1 MRKLNKAV
9 LLCCAFIGFCSCK
22 KNAVFKPVDY
32 NRISAIVNDNYN
44 LSIFGAALDRTTMK
58 QQLQE
63 QTGPFTVL
71 VPSDD
76 AFKAAGI
83 STPTE
88 LKQRPIEWISK
99 MTSYHIVNGQYDLNK
114 FPFLIN
120 QELDAQGGKLYI
132 SRWEKGEE
140 TIITVNGA
148 RVLFQDIPASNGR
161 IQIINR
167 VLEPYEH
174 DKLADAIAANTD
186 ITFFAEA
193 LRRSGLMEQLRSTA
207 SHTVFA
213 PSNAAMQAE
222 TGYNSIQ
229 QLSTADPAELRA
241 ICDYHIAPD
250 RRFVNDYILATGS
263 TNTSSQRM
271 INTYTVTINLIPNP
285 SEPGSFI
292 GINLSGPGNESP
304 VLIKRQD
311 ILAGNGVLH
320 VLDGVLKMTR

>member
-1 MRKLNKAV
+1 MSKLNKVA
-9 LLCCAFIGFCSCK
+9 LICYALIGLCSCK
-22 KNAVFKPVDY
+22 KNSVFKPVDY

-63 QTGPFTVL
+63 QAGPFTVL

-76 AFKAAGI
+76 AFKATGI
-83 STPTE
+83 STPTA
-88 LKQRPIEWISK
+88 LKQRPLDWISK
-99 MTSYHIVNGQYDLNK
+99 MTNYHIVNGQYDLNK

-120 QELDAQGGKLYI
+120 QELDAQGGKLYV
-132 SRWEKGEE
+132 SRWKKGEE

-148 RVLFQDIPASNGR
+148 RVLLQDVPASNGR

-174 DKLADAIAANTD
+174 DKLADAITANTD

-213 PSNAAMQAE
+213 PSNAAMQLE
-222 TGYNSIQ
+222 TGYSSIQ
-229 QLSTADPAELRA
+229 QLSAADPAELRA
-241 ICDYHIAPD
+241 ICEYHIAPD

-271 INTYTVTINLIPNP
+271 INTYTVAINLIPNP
-285 SEPGSFI
+285 SEPESFNS
-292 GINLSGPGNESP
+292 INLLGPGNQSP

>member
-1 MRKLNKAV
+1 MRKLNKV
-9 LLCCAFIGFCSCK
+9 ILIYWLFTGFCSCK

-44 LSIFGAALDRTTMK
+44 LSIFGAALEQTTMK

-63 QTGPFTVL
+63 QDGPFTVL

-83 STPTE
+83 STPTA
-88 LKQRPIEWISK
+88 LKQRSLDWISK
-99 MTSYHIVNGQYDLNK
+99 MTNYHIVNGQYDLNK

-120 QELDAQGGKLYI
+120 QELDARGGKLYV
-132 SRWEKGEE
+132 SRWIRGEE

-148 RVLFQDIPASNGR
+148 RVLLQDIPASNGR

-193 LRRSGLMEQLRSTA
+193 LRRSGLMEQLRGTA
-207 SHTVFA
+207 SYTVFA
-213 PSNAAMQAE
+213 PSNAAIQAE
-222 TGYNSIQ
+222 TGYSSIQ
-229 QLSTADPAELRA
+229 QLNAADPAELKA
-241 ICDYHIAPD
+241 LCEYHIAAD

-263 TNTSSQRM
+263 SNISSQRM
-271 INTYTVTINLIPNP
+271 INTYTVTVNLIPNP
-285 SEPGSFI
+285 SEPGSFN
-292 GINLSGPGNESP
+292 GINLLGPGNQTP
-304 VLIKRQD
+304 ILISRRD
-311 ILAGNGVLH
+311 ILAGNGVVH